1 MRWVTFHYNAL
12 TNEISALKVHENK
25 ELALKYFN
33 IYMRNFFEIN
43 TNFKANKLPATY
55 GYALRKY
62 CGISARAFKKE
73 FDISVDE
80 ALKIANLERE
90 KARIRNDD

>member
-12 TNEISALKVHENK
+12 TDKVSALTVHKDK
-25 ELALKYFN
+25 ETALKYFN
-33 IYMRNFFEIN
+33 KNLNNFFEIN
-43 TNFKANKLPATY
+43 TNFKARDLPATY

-73 FDISVDE
+73 FEISVDE
-80 ALKIANLERE
+80 ALEIAQGR
-90 KARIRNDD
+90 K

>member
-12 TNEISALKVHENK
+12 TKNVSALKVHEDK
-25 ELALKYFN
+25 ETALKYFN
-33 IYMRNFFEIN
+33 SNMKNFFEIN
-43 TNFKANKLPATY
+43 TGFKAKGLPATY

-73 FDISVDE
+73 FGISVDE
-80 ALKIANLERE
+80 ALEIAQDE
-90 KARIRNDD
+90 K